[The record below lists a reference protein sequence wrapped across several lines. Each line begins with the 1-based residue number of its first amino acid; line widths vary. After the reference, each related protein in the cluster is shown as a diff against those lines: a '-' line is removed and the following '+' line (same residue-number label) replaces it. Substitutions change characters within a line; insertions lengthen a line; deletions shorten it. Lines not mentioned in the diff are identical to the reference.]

1 MDDIV
6 HKYSILLQ
14 EKRNQTINILIK
26 QLLYSIYYNCSIS
39 PAKVKSGIVLNQ
51 TTCSVSH
58 ESINPSKH

>member
-26 QLLYSIYYNCSIS
+26 QLLYQNESMS
-39 PAKVKSGIVLNQ
+39 VVLNQ

-58 ESINPSKH
+58 ESMNPSKH

>member
-26 QLLYSIYYNCSIS
+26 QLLYQN
-39 PAKVKSGIVLNQ
+39 V
-51 TTCSVSH
+51 
-58 ESINPSKH
+58 